1 MHQFMY
7 RYCGFCM
14 KLSCIFVFYGS
25 KTLSIRFCKDVI
37 KFCKN
42 RFARFLNSTA
52 ISELAVKN
60 RVWILLFDS
69 FSIIILSALHRIQPR
84 ITNMLYVIRTSLA
97 CSFIACL
104 FRPRVTLLCENFV
117 INHNSEF
124 VNGFGEQVIGT
135 QRCLPDTMNST
146 MTVQYN
152 AILLWG

>member
-1 MHQFMY
+1 MGKCIRRKENSMHQFMY

-52 ISELAVKN
+52 SSELAVKN
-60 RVWILLFDS
+60 RVCLIVFQSLFCQLFTGS
-69 FSIIILSALHRIQPR
+69 NHELRICYP
-84 ITNMLYVIRTSLA
+84 IRTSLA

-104 FRPRVTLLCENFV
+104 FRPRITLLCENFV

-124 VNGFGEQVIGT
+124 VNGFGE
-135 QRCLPDTMNST
+135 
-146 MTVQYN
+146 
-152 AILLWG
+152 